1 MLNNK
6 RSSDVY
12 RKLRTNIEFNN
23 KYPNIQ
29 SICLTS
35 VNKGSGTTKIA
46 CNLASTFLLN
56 HSNVLLVDCNFN
68 KPKINKI
75 FNVNNSFGL
84 CDLLISDDYTNYYKY
99 CTKFKDEHSNNLLYV
114 MGTGQKV
121 RNSLDL
127 LSSQHFKEFINE
139 MEKQFDFI
147 LIDCPS
153 LEDSNDAIP
162 IGHAVDG
169 TILIVS
175 VPETEKNIAKRTV
188 QQLIRN
194 DVVVLGVV
202 LNKVE

>member
-75 FNVNNSFGL
+75 FNFVFRIVPMNL
-84 CDLLISDDYTNYYKY
+84 T
-99 CTKFKDEHSNNLLYV
+99 EHWGS
-114 MGTGQKV
+114 
-121 RNSLDL
+121 
-127 LSSQHFKEFINE
+127 
-139 MEKQFDFI
+139 
-147 LIDCPS
+147 
-153 LEDSNDAIP
+153 
-162 IGHAVDG
+162 
-169 TILIVS
+169 
-175 VPETEKNIAKRTV
+175 TEY
-188 QQLIRN
+188 L
-194 DVVVLGVV
+194 
-202 LNKVE
+202 